1 MSTKLEGKVAIVTG
15 ASKGIGA
22 AIAKDLANAGAK
34 VAVNY
39 ASDKAGADKTVS
51 EITAKGG
58 QAIAVQGSVTS
69 SEDIARIFSQAKE
82 TYGSIDIVVNN
93 AGIYKFDPVQ
103 DVTTEEFNRQF
114 HTNVL
119 GPIFTTGEAL
129 KHFPETGGSIINIS
143 SVIAVNSSPNAAV
156 YASTKGA
163 LDTLT
168 KTLALELAPKK
179 IRVNTVSPGI
189 TETEGTHTA
198 GVIGSEFEGQLVATT
213 PLGRLGQ
220 PEDIAGI
227 VTFLASDD
235 AGWITGQRVNASG
248 GLN

>member
-1 MSTKLEGKVAIVTG
+1 MSLKLEGKVAIVTG

-22 AIAKDLANAGAK
+22 GIAKDLANAGAK

-51 EITAKGG
+51 EITANGG

-69 SEDIARIFSQAKE
+69 TEDIARIFNQAKE
-82 TYGSIDIVVNN
+82 AFGNIDIVVNN
-93 AGIYKFDPVQ
+93 AGIYKFDAVQ
-103 DVTTEEFNRQF
+103 DVTAEEFNRQF

-119 GPIFTTGEAL
+119 GPIFTTAEAL

-143 SVIAVNSSPNAAV
+143 SVIATSPSPNAAV
-156 YASTKGA
+156 YAATKGA

-198 GVIGSEFEGQLVATT
+198 GVIGSEFEAQLVATT

-220 PEDIAGI
+220 PQDIAGI

-248 GLN
+248 GL

>member
-1 MSTKLEGKVAIVTG
+1 MSLKLEGKVAIVTG

-22 AIAKDLANAGAK
+22 GIAKDLATAGAK

-51 EITAKGG
+51 EITANGG
-58 QAIAVQGSVTS
+58 HAIAVQGSVTS
-69 SEDIARIFSQAKE
+69 TEDIARIFSQAKE
-82 TYGSIDIVVNN
+82 AFGNIDIVVNN
-93 AGIYKFDPVQ
+93 AGIYKFDAVQ
-103 DVTTEEFNRQF
+103 DVTAEEFDRQF

-119 GPIFTTGEAL
+119 GPIFTTAEAL

-143 SVIAVNSSPNAAV
+143 SVISTSPSPNAAV

-168 KTLALELAPKK
+168 KTLALELAPKN

-198 GVIGSEFEGQLVATT
+198 GVIGSEFEAQLVATT

-220 PEDIAGI
+220 PQDIAGI

-248 GLN
+248 GL

>member
-1 MSTKLEGKVAIVTG
+1 MSLKLEGKVAIVTG

-22 AIAKDLANAGAK
+22 GIAKDLANAGAK

-51 EITAKGG
+51 EITANGG

-69 SEDIARIFSQAKE
+69 TEDIARIFGQAKE
-82 TYGSIDIVVNN
+82 AFGNIDIVVNN
-93 AGIYKFDPVQ
+93 AGIYKFDAVQ
-103 DVTTEEFNRQF
+103 DVTAEEFDRQF

-119 GPIFTTGEAL
+119 GPILTTGEAL

-143 SVIAVNSSPNAAV
+143 SVIATSPSPNAAV
-156 YASTKGA
+156 YAATKGA

-198 GVIGSEFEGQLVATT
+198 GVIGSEFEAQLVATT

-220 PEDIAGI
+220 PQDIAGI

-248 GLN
+248 GL

>member
-1 MSTKLEGKVAIVTG
+1 MSTNLEGKVAIVTG

-34 VAVNY
+34 VAINY
-39 ASDKAGADKTVS
+39 SSDKAGADKTVS

-58 QAIAVQGSVTS
+58 KAVAVQGSVANT
-69 SEDIARIFSQAKE
+69 DDVKRIFDE
-82 TYGSIDIVVNN
+82 TKAAFGQLDIVVNN
-93 AGIYKFDPVQ
+93 AGVYKFDAVQ
-103 DVTTEEFNRQF
+103 DVTAEEFNRQF

-119 GPIFTTGEAL
+119 GPIYTTAEAL

-143 SVIAVNSSPNAAV
+143 SVIAVSSSPNTAV

-198 GVIGSEFEGQLVATT
+198 GVIGSEFETQLIATT
-213 PLGRLGQ
+213 PLGRVGQ
-220 PEDIAGI
+220 PQDIAGI
-227 VTFLASDD
+227 VTFLASDA
-235 AGWITGQRVNASG
+235 AGWITGQRINASG

>member
-1 MSTKLEGKVAIVTG
+1 MSLKLEGKVAIVTG

-22 AIAKDLANAGAK
+22 GIAKDLANAGAK

-39 ASDKAGADKTVS
+39 ASDKDGADKTVS
-51 EITAKGG
+51 EITANGG
-58 QAIAVQGSVTS
+58 HAIAVQGSVTS
-69 SEDIARIFSQAKE
+69 TEDIARIFTQAKE
-82 TYGSIDIVVNN
+82 AFGNIDIVVNN
-93 AGIYKFDPVQ
+93 AGIYKFDAVQ

-119 GPIFTTGEAL
+119 GPIFTTAEAL

-143 SVIAVNSSPNAAV
+143 SVIATSPSPNAAV
-156 YASTKGA
+156 YAATKGA

-198 GVIGSEFEGQLVATT
+198 GVIGSEFEAQLVATT

-248 GLN
+248 GL

>member
-1 MSTKLEGKVAIVTG
+1 MNSKLEGKVAVVTG

-39 ASDKAGADKTVS
+39 ASDKAGADKVVN
-51 EITAKGG
+51 EITANGG
-58 QAIAVQGSVTS
+58 QAIAVQGSVTNS
-69 SEDIARIFSQAKE
+69 GDIANIFGQAKE
-82 TYGSIDIVVNN
+82 AYGSIDIVVNN
-93 AGIYKFDPVQ
+93 AGIYKFEPVEE
-103 DVTTEEFNRQF
+103 VNEAEFNRQF

-119 GPIFTTGEAL
+119 GPILITGEAL

-143 SVIAVNSSPNAAV
+143 SVVAVSPTPHAAV

-179 IRVNTVSPGI
+179 IRVNTVSPGL
-189 TETEGTHTA
+189 TVTEGTHTA
-198 GVIGSEFEGQLVATT
+198 GIAGSEFEATIVAGT
-213 PLGRLGQ
+213 PLGRAGQ

>member
-1 MSTKLEGKVAIVTG
+1 MSTKLAGKVAVVTG

-51 EITAKGG
+51 EITAAGG
-58 QAIAVQGSVTS
+58 QAIAVQGSVTNS
-69 SEDIARIFSQAKE
+69 NDIANIFGQAKE
-82 TYGSIDIVVNN
+82 AFGNIDIVVNN
-93 AGIYKFDPVQ
+93 AGIYKFDPVEE
-103 DVTTEEFNRQF
+103 VTEAEFNRQF

-119 GPIFTTGEAL
+119 GPILTTGEAL

-143 SVIAVNSSPNAAV
+143 SVIAVTPSPGASV

-168 KTLALELAPKK
+168 KTLALELAPKN

-198 GVIGSEFEGQLVATT
+198 GVIGSEFEGQLVAST
-213 PLGRLGQ
+213 PLKRLGQ
-220 PEDIAGI
+220 PKDIAGI
-227 VTFLASDD
+227 VTFLASEDS
-235 AGWITGQRVNASG
+235 AWITGQRVNASG

>member
-1 MSTKLEGKVAIVTG
+1 MILKLEGKVAIVTG

-22 AIAKDLANAGAK
+22 GIAKDLANAGAK

-51 EITAKGG
+51 EITSKGG
-58 QAIAVQGSVTS
+58 HAIAVQGSVTS
-69 SEDIARIFSQAKE
+69 TEDIARIFTQAKE
-82 TYGSIDIVVNN
+82 AFGNIDIVVNN
-93 AGIYKFDPVQ
+93 AGIYKFDAVQ

-119 GPIFTTGEAL
+119 GPIFTTAEAL

-143 SVIAVNSSPNAAV
+143 SVIATSPSPNAAV

-198 GVIGSEFEGQLVATT
+198 GVIGSDFEAQLVATT

-248 GLN
+248 GL